1 MSAQTST
8 KRAGA
13 QAGPAGGA
21 DAGMQPWHLFLIMTL
36 LATAASAVAVR
47 GTSPVNVV
55 FICLTVAT
63 AGLAAWAVYR
73 TIWPLAQPDSVESP
87 EMLGGETRA
96 ALEREKALL
105 LRSIQELEF
114 ERAMGKVSESD
125 WLEMTS
131 RLRTRAIRVVGQ
143 LDGGSAA
150 YRDLIDRELKAR
162 KAAGGG
168 PAPGRG
174 PAASAG
180 RSAARMIVAAALAG
194 GALTAVPANAQ
205 MGGAGPTAGMPDA
218 RAMSGIPR
226 QDPELPA
233 GTVSVRLVR
242 GQVTNL
248 VVGFPVEFIVDGKSQ
263 NVTTDETGHAVLNG
277 LPAGA
282 TVRVVATMGSERV
295 DSTEFQMPPQGGMVL
310 MLVASGQGADAATA
324 RGAVEGSVTIG
335 GQSRIVTAFE
345 DEELQVYYLFDIVN
359 AGQVPVRTREPLVFE
374 LPAGAGNAALLEG
387 STPRA
392 VAKGSTVTV
401 PGPFPPGITSVQIA
415 FSMPPAG
422 SVSIRQKLPVAMDQV
437 AVMVEKVG
445 AVVVASPQLTMIRAG
460 DNGGKQFVIGTGP
473 GLPAGGVL
481 SLQIDGLPHPA
492 TWPRD
497 TALVLGFLALAAG
510 AWGAAR
516 TGGRSAEATARQHLE
531 ARREQAFDE
540 LLALDARRQAGEVG
554 RAEADERREQLM
566 GELEQIYG
574 ELDTGPSL
582 APGKEG
588 LGA

>member
-8 KRAGA
+8 KRVSTPAPPVAGT
-13 QAGPAGGA
+13 

-36 LATAASAVAVR
+36 LATAAAAVAVR
-47 GTSPVNVV
+47 GTSPANVV
-55 FICLTVAT
+55 FICLTVAA
-63 AGLAAWAVYR
+63 AGLASWAVYR
-73 TIWPLAQPDSVESP
+73 TIWPLAQPESVESP

-105 LRSIQELEF
+105 LRAIQELEF
-114 ERAMGKVSESD
+114 DRAMGKVSESD
-125 WLEMTS
+125 WQEMTA
-131 RLRTRAIRVVGQ
+131 RLRNRAIRVVGQ
-143 LDGGSAA
+143 LDRGSAA

-168 PAPGRG
+168 SAPGG
-174 PAASAG
+174 GHSSSAG
-180 RSAARMIVAAALAG
+180 RSAARVILVVALAG
-194 GALTAVPANAQ
+194 GTLAVPARAQ
-205 MGGAGPTAGMPDA
+205 MGGAGSTAGMPDA
-218 RAMSGIPR
+218 RVMSGIPR
-226 QDPELPA
+226 QDPQLPA

-242 GQVTNL
+242 GQVSNL

-263 NVTTDETGHAVLNG
+263 NATTDETGHAVLNG

-282 TVRVVATMGSERV
+282 TVRVVATMGAERV
-295 DSTEFQMPPQGGMVL
+295 DSTEFQMPPQGGMVV
-310 MLVASGQGADAATA
+310 MLVAGDQAAAAATA
-324 RGAVEGSVTIG
+324 GAAVEGTVTIG

-359 AGQVPVRTREPLVFE
+359 AGQAPVRTREPLVFE
-374 LPAGAGNAALLEG
+374 LPSGAGNATLLEG
-387 STPRA
+387 STPSA
-392 VAKGSTVTV
+392 VAKGSRVTV
-401 PGPFPPGITSVQIA
+401 PGPFPSGTTSVQIA
-415 FSMPPAG
+415 FAMPPAG

-460 DNGGKQFVIGTGP
+460 NSNGKQFVLGTGP
-473 GLPAGGVL
+473 SLPAGAVL
-481 SLQIDGLPHPA
+481 SLEIDGLPHPA

-497 TALVLGFLALAAG
+497 TALVLGFVALAAG

-516 TGGRSAEATARQHLE
+516 TGGRSPETTARQHLA
-531 ARREQAFDE
+531 ARRDQVFDE

-554 RAEADERREQLM
+554 RAEADERREHLI
-566 GELEQIYG
+566 GELERIYG
-574 ELDTGPSL
+574 ELDTGASG
-582 APGKEG
+582 APAKEG